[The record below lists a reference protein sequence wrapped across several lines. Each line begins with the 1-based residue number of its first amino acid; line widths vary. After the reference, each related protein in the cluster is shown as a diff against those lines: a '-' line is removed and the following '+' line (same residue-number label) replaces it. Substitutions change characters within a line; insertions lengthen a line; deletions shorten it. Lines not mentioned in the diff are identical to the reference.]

1 MTRRARTPRWVLLA
15 ALALVAFN
23 LRSVMTSV
31 SPLVLTIQQAIGWS
45 DITMGSLTTLPV
57 LLMGVFALVVPAI
70 ATRVGRR
77 RTVWLAMLVLTIAM
91 AMRLAALVPGVLH
104 VSVILGGIGI
114 ALAAGLVPGIVRE
127 QMPDAIGAVTGM
139 WTASMFAGAALA
151 AGLTVPIA
159 LWTGS
164 WQEALAVWALPAAAA
179 WIAWTIVERP
189 YAERGARSGG
199 GGLRLRSLPWRSR
212 PAWALTA
219 YMAVNSIVFYSTV
232 AWTATSYE
240 ERGWSP
246 QASGFLFAVSAAGQV
261 IAALLLPW
269 TAHRFHRLRTMLAVT
284 TGVTMLAL
292 ILIGTAPAF
301 VPVIVLVVFGFVHS
315 GGFAVSLSLLSSYAG
330 DAAASAR
337 LTAMAYSVTYVIAA
351 TGPLVTGAILQW
363 SGSWAIVFGILAAVT
378 AAQFPAIAVLRQGVR
393 IS

>member
-1 MTRRARTPRWVLLA
+1 MTRRAGTPRWVLLA

-31 SPLVLTIQQAIGWS
+31 SPLILTIQQATGWS
-45 DITMGSLTTLPV
+45 DVAMGSLTTLPV
-57 LLMGVFALVVPAI
+57 LLMGLFALVVPAI

-91 AMRLAALVPGVLH
+91 AIRLAGLVPGVLH
-104 VSVILGGIGI
+104 ASVLLGGIGI

-127 QMPDAIGAVTGM
+127 QMPDAIGAVTGL

-159 LWTGS
+159 IWTGS
-164 WQEALAVWALPAAAA
+164 WQEALAVWAVPAAAA
-179 WIAWTIVERP
+179 WVAWTVVERP
-189 YAERGARSGG
+189 YAERGGGSGS

-240 ERGWSP
+240 ERGWS
-246 QASGFLFAVSAAGQV
+246 ALGAGWLFAVSAGGQV
-261 IAALLLPW
+261 LAALVLPW
-269 TAHRFHRLRTMLAVT
+269 VAHRFQRLRTLLAIT
-284 TGVTMLAL
+284 TGVTIITLL
-292 ILIGTAPAF
+292 LIGASPAF
-301 VPVIVLVVFGFVHS
+301 VPVLVLVVFGFVHS

-351 TGPLVTGAILQW
+351 AGPLLAGAVLQAT
-363 SGSWAIVFGILAAVT
+363 GSWVIVFGLLAAVT
-378 AAQFPAIAVLRQGVR
+378 AIQFPAIAVLRQGVR
-393 IS
+393 IT

>member
-1 MTRRARTPRWVLLA
+1 MTRRAGTPRWVLLA

-31 SPLVLTIQQAIGWS
+31 SPLVLTIQQATGWS
-45 DITMGSLTTLPV
+45 HIAMGSLTTLPV

-70 ATRVGRR
+70 ATRLGRR

-91 AMRLAALVPGVLH
+91 AMRLAALIPGVLH
-104 VSVILGGIGI
+104 VSVVLGGIGI

-127 QMPDAIGAVTGM
+127 QMPDAIGSVTGL

-151 AGLTVPIA
+151 AGLTVPLA
-159 LWTGS
+159 MWTGS
-164 WQEALAVWALPAAAA
+164 WQEALAVWAIPAAAA
-179 WIAWTIVERP
+179 WLMWTIVERP

-199 GGLRLRSLPWRSR
+199 GLRLRALPWRSG

-219 YMAVNSIVFYSTV
+219 YMSVNSIIFYSTV

-240 ERGWSP
+240 ERGWS
-246 QASGFLFAVSAAGQV
+246 AEDAGWLFAVSAAGQV
-261 IAALLLPW
+261 FAALLLPW
-269 TAHRFHRLRTMLAVT
+269 IAHRFHRLRTLLAMT
-284 TGVTMLAL
+284 TGLTMLAL
-292 ILIGTAPAF
+292 ILIGIAPAF
-301 VPVIVLVVFGFVHS
+301 LPVLVLAVFGFVHS

-351 TGPLVTGAILQW
+351 TGPIITGAIVQW
-363 SGSWAIVFGILAAVT
+363 SGSWAIVFGVLAAIT
-378 AAQFPAIAVLRQGVR
+378 AVQFPAIAVLRQGVR
-393 IS
+393 IA